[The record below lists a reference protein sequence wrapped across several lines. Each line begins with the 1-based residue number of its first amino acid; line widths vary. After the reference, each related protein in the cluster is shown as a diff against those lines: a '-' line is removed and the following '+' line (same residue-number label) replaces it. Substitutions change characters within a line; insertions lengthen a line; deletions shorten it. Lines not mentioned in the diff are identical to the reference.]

1 MPQAVNNIADVRLI
15 LYADPNNKTGENAV
29 PTTSIAQISIFIA
42 ITLLIGI
49 ATWVKVRS
57 GPSEH
62 DGSGKDVFL
71 AGGGLT
77 WLYVAGSITLTNLST
92 EQLVGMNGNQ
102 MLLLAWW
109 EISGFFGLM
118 ILAFVFVPI
127 YYRNN
132 CTTVTELLERRY
144 EGGSIRTVISALFLI
159 GNILIYLPAALYSGS
174 LFLKS
179 MFGVD
184 WPLFYFAAPMAI
196 IAAIYTIMGGLK
208 AVAVMDTF
216 SGIGVLAIAFLVVI
230 LALNAVNF
238 DLFSGVPAERTSMV
252 GSLSSPI
259 PFHTLFTG
267 MLFIQIFYWS
277 TNQNITQKA
286 MTAPTVREAQKGV
299 FAAAAVRILIIPAI
313 VVIPG
318 VVAYK
323 LFGPMG
329 DQSYGKLVAHVL
341 PSWMS
346 GAFAALMAAAVIAH
360 TSAILNSSVALYSI
374 DFHDKFVNKVKDHWR
389 LAAIVSIILTVTSIG
404 LIPVYEHPELYIRMQ
419 GEDSIINLLQKLNGL
434 SSMPIL
440 SAFIVGL
447 LFNNVD
453 ARAAVVGLV
462 YGVVAYGLHTFV
474 FAQPDMPFPGE
485 TAYQHFGLGGL
496 HYIDVMLIVLATSV
510 LVALGIN
517 RMIFGNR
524 ATYIGPGGAKLQDI

>member
-1 MPQAVNNIADVRLI
+1 
-15 LYADPNNKTGENAV
+15 V
-29 PTTSIAQISIFIA
+29 PTGSVIQAAIFVA
-42 ITLLIGI
+42 ITALIGV
-49 ATWVKVRS
+49 ATWLKVRS

-109 EISGFFGLM
+109 EICGFIGLL

-144 EGGSIRTVISALFLI
+144 NGGSIRTVISALFLI

-196 IAAIYTIMGGLK
+196 IAAVYTITGGLK

-216 SGIGVLAIAFLVVI
+216 SGIGVLAIALLVVV
-230 LALNAVNF
+230 LALAAVDF
-238 DLFSGVPAERTSMV
+238 DLFSGVPAERISMV
-252 GSLSSPI
+252 GNSTSPI
-259 PFHTLFTG
+259 PIHTLFTG
-267 MLFIQIFYWS
+267 MVFIQIFYWS

-299 FAAAAVRILIIPAI
+299 LAAAAVRILIIPAI

-318 VVAYK
+318 VVGYK

-329 DQSYGKLVAHVL
+329 DASYGRVVAHVL
-341 PSWMS
+341 PTWMS

-374 DFHDKFVNKVKDHWR
+374 DFHDKFVNKVRDHWR
-389 LAAIVSIILTVTSIG
+389 LAAIVSMVLTVTSI
-404 LIPVYEHPELYIRMQ
+404 LLVPAFENAK
-419 GEDSIINLLQKLNGL
+419 SIINLLQELNGL
-434 SSMPIL
+434 LSMPIL

-447 LFNNVD
+447 MFSNVD
-453 ARAAVVGLV
+453 ARAAVVGLL
-462 YGVVAYGLHTFV
+462 YGVAAYALHSFILYK
-474 FAQPDMPFPGE
+474 PGMIYPGE
-485 TAYQHFGLGGL
+485 TYYQHLGMGGL
-496 HYIDVMLIVLATSV
+496 HYIDVMLIVLVTSV
-510 LVALGIN
+510 LVSLCVN
-517 RMIFGNR
+517 RFVFGNK
-524 ATYIGPGGAKLQDI
+524 AAYVGPGSAKAKHV

>member
-1 MPQAVNNIADVRLI
+1 
-15 LYADPNNKTGENAV
+15 
-29 PTTSIAQISIFIA
+29 
-42 ITLLIGI
+42 
-49 ATWVKVRS
+49 
-57 GPSEH
+57 
-62 DGSGKDVFL
+62 
-71 AGGGLT
+71 
-77 WLYVAGSITLTNLST
+77 
-92 EQLVGMNGNQ
+92 

-109 EISGFFGLM
+109 EICGFFGLL

-144 EGGSIRTVISALFLI
+144 KGGSIRTVISALFLI

-184 WPLFYFAAPMAI
+184 WPLYYFAAPMAI
-196 IAAIYTIMGGLK
+196 IAAVYTIMGGLK

-230 LALNAVNF
+230 LALNAINF
-238 DLFSGVPAERTSMV
+238 DLFGNVPAERVSMI
-252 GSLSSPI
+252 GSLESPI
-259 PFHTLFTG
+259 PIHTLFTG
-267 MLFIQIFYWS
+267 MVFIQIFYWS

-299 FAAAAVRILIIPAI
+299 LAAATVRILIIPAI

-318 VVAYK
+318 VVGYK

-329 DQSYGKLVAHVL
+329 DASYGRVVAHVL

-374 DFHDKFVNKVKDHWR
+374 DFHDKFIRQIKDHWK
-389 LAAIVSIILTVTSIG
+389 LAAYVSVALTISSILMV
-404 LIPVYEHPELYIRMQ
+404 PVFENAK
-419 GEDSIINLLQKLNGL
+419 SIINLLQELNGL
-434 SSMPIL
+434 ISMPVL
-440 SAFIVGL
+440 SAFIAGL
-447 LFNNVD
+447 MFSNVD
-453 ARAAVVGLV
+453 ARAAVIGLI
-462 YGVVAYGLHTFV
+462 YGVGVYALHNFILYKPDTM
-474 FAQPDMPFPGE
+474 FAGE
-485 TAYQHFGLGGL
+485 TFYQHYGMGGL
-496 HYIDVMLIVLATSV
+496 HYIDVMLLVLVTSV
-510 LVALGIN
+510 LVALGTN
-517 RMIFGNR
+517 RAIFGNR
-524 ATYIGPGGAKLQDI
+524 ARYVGPWAAKAV

>member
-1 MPQAVNNIADVRLI
+1 LANNSL
-15 LYADPNNKTGENAV
+15 
-29 PTTSIAQISIFIA
+29 AQVAIFIA
-42 ITLLIGI
+42 ITLSIGV
-49 ATWVKVRS
+49 ATWLKVRS
-57 GPSEH
+57 GSNEH

-109 EISGFFGLM
+109 EISGFFGLL

-127 YYRNN
+127 YYRNK

-144 EGGSIRTVISALFLI
+144 DGGSIRTVISALFLL

-184 WPLFYFAAPMAI
+184 WPLIWFAAPMAI
-196 IAAIYTIMGGLK
+196 IAAGYTITGGLK

-216 SGIGVLAIAFLVVI
+216 SGIGVLAIALLVVV
-230 LALNAVNF
+230 LALAAVDF
-238 DLFSGVPAERTSMV
+238 DLISGVPAERVSMM
-252 GSLSSPI
+252 GGLESPI

-299 FAAAAVRILIIPAI
+299 MAAAIVRILIIPAI
-313 VVIPG
+313 VVVPG

-374 DFHDKFVNKVKDHWR
+374 DFHDKFVKKVQDHWR
-389 LAAIVSIILTVTSIG
+389 LAAVVSCALTVTSI
-404 LIPVYEHPELYIRMQ
+404 IMVPAFENAT
-419 GEDSIINLLQKLNGL
+419 SIINLLQELNGL
-434 SSMPIL
+434 LSMPIL

-447 LFNNVD
+447 LFSNVD
-453 ARAAVVGLV
+453 ARAAVIGLI
-462 YGVVAYGLHTFV
+462 YGVGAYALHNFILYK
-474 FAQPDMPFPGE
+474 PDTLFPGQ

-496 HYIDVMLIVLATSV
+496 HYIDIMLIVLATSV
-510 LVALGIN
+510 AIALAVN
-517 RMIFGNR
+517 RLIFGNR
-524 ATYIGPGGAKLQDI
+524 ATYIGPGAAKLSRV

>member
-1 MPQAVNNIADVRLI
+1 MPTGSVIQAA
-15 LYADPNNKTGENAV
+15 
-29 PTTSIAQISIFIA
+29 IFVA
-42 ITLLIGI
+42 ITALIGI
-49 ATWVKVRS
+49 ATWLKVRS

-109 EISGFFGLM
+109 EICGFIGLL

-127 YYRNN
+127 YYRNK

-144 EGGSIRTVISALFLI
+144 NGGSIRTVISALFLI

-196 IAAIYTIMGGLK
+196 IAAVYTITGGLK

-216 SGIGVLAIAFLVVI
+216 SGIGVLAIALLVVF
-230 LALNAVNF
+230 LALAAVDF
-238 DLFSGVPAERTSMV
+238 DLVSGVPAERISMI
-252 GSLSSPI
+252 GNQASPI
-259 PFHTLFTG
+259 PIHTLFTG
-267 MLFIQIFYWS
+267 MVFIQIFYWS

-299 FAAAAVRILIIPAI
+299 LAAAAVRILIIPAI

-318 VVAYK
+318 VVGYK

-329 DQSYGKLVAHVL
+329 DASYGRVVAHVL

-374 DFHDKFVNKVKDHWR
+374 DFHDKFINKVRDHWR
-389 LAAIVSIILTVTSIG
+389 LAAIVSMVLTVTSIA
-404 LIPVYEHPELYIRMQ
+404 LVPAFENAK
-419 GEDSIINLLQKLNGL
+419 SIINLLQELNGL
-434 SSMPIL
+434 LSMPIL

-447 LFNNVD
+447 MFGNVD
-453 ARAAVVGLV
+453 ARAAVVGLL
-462 YGVVAYGLHTFV
+462 YGVNAYAVHSFILYKPGIIY
-474 FAQPDMPFPGE
+474 PGE
-485 TAYQHFGLGGL
+485 TFYQHLDMGGL
-496 HYIDVMLIVLATSV
+496 HYIDAMLVVLLTSV
-510 LVALGIN
+510 LVSLCVN
-517 RMIFGNR
+517 RFIFGNT
-524 ATYIGPGGAKLQDI
+524 ATYVGPGSTKAKNV

>member
-1 MPQAVNNIADVRLI
+1 MESSLLQIGADQI
-15 LYADPNNKTGENAV
+15 LV
-29 PTTSIAQISIFIA
+29 FFA
-42 ITLLIGI
+42 ITALIGV
-49 ATWVKVRS
+49 ATWLKVRQ
-57 GPSEH
+57 GKSEH

-71 AGGGLT
+71 GGGGLT

-109 EISGFFGLM
+109 EICGFFGLL
-118 ILAFVFVPI
+118 ILAFIFVPI

-144 EGGSIRTVISALFLI
+144 KGGSVRTVISLLFLL

-184 WPLFYFAAPMAI
+184 WPLLWFAAPMAI
-196 IAAIYTIMGGLK
+196 VAAIYTITGGLK
-208 AVAVMDTF
+208 AVAVMDTY

-230 LALNAVNF
+230 LGLYAIDF
-238 DLFSGVPAERTSMV
+238 DLFNNVPPERVSMI
-252 GSLSSPI
+252 GSLNSPI
-259 PFHTLFTG
+259 PIHTLFTG

-286 MTAPTVREAQKGV
+286 MIAPTVREAQKGV
-299 FAAAAVRILIIPAI
+299 LAAATVRILIIPAI

-318 VVAYK
+318 VVGYK

-329 DQSYGKLVAHVL
+329 DASYGRVVAHVL
-341 PSWMS
+341 PSWLS

-374 DFHDKFVNKVKDHWR
+374 DFHDKFIRQVKNHWK
-389 LAAIVSIILTVTSIG
+389 LAAYVSMVLTVSSI
-404 LIPVYEHPELYIRMQ
+404 LMVPLFENAKN
-419 GEDSIINLLQKLNGL
+419 IINLLQELNGL
-434 SSMPIL
+434 ISMPVL
-440 SAFIVGL
+440 SAFIAGL
-447 LFNNVD
+447 LFTNVD
-453 ARAAVVGLV
+453 ARAAVIGLL
-462 YGVVAYGLHTFV
+462 YGVGVYAIHTF
-474 FAQPDMPFPGE
+474 FLYKPDKIFPDQ
-485 TAYQHFGLGGL
+485 TVYQHYGMSGL
-496 HYIDVMLIVLATSV
+496 HYIDVMLIVLITSV
-510 LVALGIN
+510 LVSLCSN
-517 RMIFGNR
+517 RFIFGNR
-524 ATYIGPGGAKLQDI
+524 ARYVGPGAAKVAKA